1 MPRAILAVFLAIT
14 VLLPACGGRQ
24 PQPESRGFGDE
35 PKWALDVPDG
45 CGVGTVEYRGN
56 RSLARNASNAR
67 ARDDLARQ
75 LETSIQGM
83 LSDYVAQG
91 EVDGRDFT
99 EERIVQVSRQVVD
112 TTLVGTVPVA
122 TYVTR
127 GDSQQMYS
135 LVCIK
140 PDALAEAIAGMQ
152 GLSDRQRQLLQE
164 RAEHEYR
171 QLDQVLGQIQEEDQ

>member
-1 MPRAILAVFLAIT
+1 MPRLVFFALLSFAL
-14 VLLPACGGRQ
+14 LLPACGGRQ
-24 PQPESRGFGDE
+24 QPESRGFGDE
-35 PKWALDVPDG
+35 PKWALNVPDG
-45 CGVGTVEYRGN
+45 CGVGSVEYRGN
-56 RSLARNASNAR
+56 RSLARNAANAR

-127 GDSQQMYS
+127 DSQQMYS
-135 LVCIK
+135 LVCIQ
-140 PDALAEAIAGMQ
+140 PDALAEAIEGMQ
-152 GLSDRQRQLLQE
+152 TLSERQRHLLHE
-164 RAEHEYR
+164 RAEYEYR
-171 QLDQVLGQIQEEDQ
+171 KLDQVITQLREEGQ